1 MLVLVAG
8 VALTFWLFRNGL
20 FWGFLGLYFL
30 KHVLIA
36 YLCHTIGVNR
46 RAVASVVPSVARSVE
61 AINPPTV

>member
-1 MLVLVAG
+1 MLMLVAG

-36 YLCHTIGVNR
+36 YLCHAIGLNR
-46 RAVASVVPSVARSVE
+46 RAAGSVVPSVVRSGDVM
-61 AINPPTV
+61 NPPTS